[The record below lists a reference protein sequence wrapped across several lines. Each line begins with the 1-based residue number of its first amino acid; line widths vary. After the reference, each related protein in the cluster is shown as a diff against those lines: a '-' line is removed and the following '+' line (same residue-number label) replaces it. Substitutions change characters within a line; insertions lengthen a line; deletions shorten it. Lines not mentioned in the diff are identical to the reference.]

1 MFQLFHIEGPVTLTN
16 QIKMTSSKNAPAGT
30 KIAFTSE
37 TSNWSANELGTL
49 IRWVDDTRAFVTV
62 DGRDYDEYV
71 AFPSDFVAFVP
82 VK

>member
-1 MFQLFHIEGPVTLTN
+1 MN
-16 QIKMTSSKNAPAGT
+16 SSKNTPAGT

-37 TSNWSANELGTL
+37 TSNWSKDELGTL
-49 IRWVDDTRAFVTV
+49 VRWVDDTRAFVTV
-62 DGRDYDEYV
+62 DGRDYDDEYV